1 MEYNPKEIESKW
13 QKIWDDLKCFS
24 AKDDLSLPKYYAL
37 VEFPYPSGEG
47 LHVGHPRPYT
57 ALDIIARK
65 RRLQGYNVLFPM
77 GWDAFGLPTENYAM
91 KHKLHPA
98 AVTKNNIARFKK
110 QLKSIGY
117 SFDWDREISTT
128 DPKYYRWTQW
138 IFLQLFKHGL
148 AYKKN
153 MSINYCTS
161 CKVGLANEEVVDG
174 RCERC
179 GAEVVKKMKNQWM
192 LKITDY
198 ADKLIEGLTDVDYLE
213 SIKAQQINWIGK
225 STGAEVYFKL
235 TNILEPLVVYT
246 TRPDTLYGVTYMV
259 ISPEHPYLE
268 EYKSLI
274 ENIDEI
280 REYQTESSKKSD
292 FERAEIAKE
301 KTGVEIKGI
310 KAVNPVNNKEISI
323 WVSDYVLMSYGTGAI
338 MAVPGHDKRDYE
350 FAKKFNLPIV
360 EVVSGG
366 DLSVEAFT
374 DIEE

>member
-1 MEYNPKEIESKW
+1 MVMEYNPKEIESKW

-198 ADKLIEGLTDVDYLE
+198 ADKLIEGLTNLDYLE

-310 KAVNPVNNKEISI
+310 KAVNPVNNKE
-323 WVSDYVLMSYGTGAI
+323 
-338 MAVPGHDKRDYE
+338 
-350 FAKKFNLPIV
+350 
-360 EVVSGG
+360 
-366 DLSVEAFT
+366 
-374 DIEE
+374 